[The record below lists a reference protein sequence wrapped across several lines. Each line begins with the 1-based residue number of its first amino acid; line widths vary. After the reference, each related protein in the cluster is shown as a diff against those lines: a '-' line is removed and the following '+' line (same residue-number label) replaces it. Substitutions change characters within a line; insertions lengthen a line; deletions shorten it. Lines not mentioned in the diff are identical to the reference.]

1 MSAHKCEGVVWTVES
16 YRSHRCNKNAAHEHE
31 GHWFCKTHH
40 PPSIEAKNDA
50 RSAKWKAELDAQ
62 NVANKAES
70 AAKAEQK
77 RRADCYPDL
86 LAALE
91 EILPWIPKTS
101 ASEGGA
107 SSFSENVRAA
117 DKVRAAIAKATGV
130 PPCASA
136 QIPLV
141 AKQQPPQN

>member
-1 MSAHKCEGVVWTVES
+1 MSAHKCEGSVWS
-16 YRSHRCNKNAAHEHE
+16 LGWSHLCGKNAAHQHE

-40 PPSIEAKNDA
+40 PPTIKAKSVARTASSVSNLNALIAESKA
-50 RSAKWKAELDAQ
+50 RSE
-62 NVANKAES
+62 
-70 AAKAEQK
+70 AKAEQK

-117 DKVRAAIAKATGV
+117 DKVRAAIAKAGGK
-130 PPCASA
+130 S
-136 QIPLV
+136 
-141 AKQQPPQN
+141 